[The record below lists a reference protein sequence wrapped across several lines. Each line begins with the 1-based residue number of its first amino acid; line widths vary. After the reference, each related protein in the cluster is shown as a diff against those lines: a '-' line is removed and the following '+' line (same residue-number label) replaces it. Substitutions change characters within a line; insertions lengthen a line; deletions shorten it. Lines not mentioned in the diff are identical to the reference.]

1 MSFIRRIVNKIMDTE
16 DLKSPIILQNRTEES
31 ILIKELEL
39 LKSSSDQNLDRSLI
53 EEHLKLAQIGLSG
66 EKNVMYELKHS
77 FIPMIILH
85 DVEISIDDYHAQ
97 YDFIIL
103 THQFIFVLE
112 VKKFVGNIIVSDG
125 GDFTRVV
132 KKGTR
137 TVFREG
143 VYSPLRQAKRQRD
156 ILNKYLREH
165 NLINKTEIIS
175 GVTFANER
183 NEIDLTNAPEEV
195 KSMICKIDGLVSLL
209 EKEQRKLPD
218 RNVLPAYL
226 FKTAYFIL
234 NNQTRK
240 PFSKQRYLIK
250 TEINSNINTST
261 NTTPT
266 PTALIKKTVGSNELI
281 EQKLREFRKKH
292 AKEKGYKAFHIFSDA
307 TLNELLLTKPVN
319 KAELIRIK
327 GIGNQKVNDFGDELL
342 NIINLKY

>member
-1 MSFIRRIVNKIMDTE
+1 MSFIRKIVNKIMDSE
-16 DLKSPIILQNRTEES
+16 DLKNPIILQNHTDES
-31 ILIKELEL
+31 ILIKELEI
-39 LKSSSDQNLDRSLI
+39 LKNSSDPDLDRRLI
-53 EEHLKLAQIGLSG
+53 EEHLKLANIGLSG

-112 VKKFVGNIIVSDG
+112 VKKFIGNIIVSET

-156 ILNKYLREH
+156 ILNKFLRKH

-218 RNVLPAYL
+218 RNIFPA
-226 FKTAYFIL
+226 
-234 NNQTRK
+234 
-240 PFSKQRYLIK
+240 
-250 TEINSNINTST
+250 
-261 NTTPT
+261 
-266 PTALIKKTVGSNELI
+266 
-281 EQKLREFRKKH
+281 
-292 AKEKGYKAFHIFSDA
+292 
-307 TLNELLLTKPVN
+307 
-319 KAELIRIK
+319 
-327 GIGNQKVNDFGDELL
+327 
-342 NIINLKY
+342 

>member
-16 DLKSPIILQNRTEES
+16 DLKNPIILQNRTEES

-39 LKSSSDQNLDRSLI
+39 LKGSSDQNLDRSLI

-112 VKKFVGNIIVSDG
+112 VKKFIGNIIVSDG

-183 NEIDLTNAPEEV
+183 NEIDLTNAPVEV

-209 EKEQRKLPD
+209 EKEQRKLSD

-240 PFSKQRYLIK
+240 PFSKQRYLVK
-250 TEINSNINTST
+250 TEINSNINTNT
-261 NTTPT
+261 NTI
-266 PTALIKKTVGSNELI
+266 PTATTPIKRTVVSNELI
-281 EQKLREFRKKH
+281 EQKLREFRKRL

-307 TLNELLLTKPVN
+307 TLNELLLN
-319 KAELIRIK
+319 KHDNKNRQSESKRFW
-327 GIGNQKVNDFGDELL
+327 G
-342 NIINLKY
+342 